1 MHASEGLRGMRSV
14 RGLWTGPAGEETLS
28 LVALRAVWWWKQR
41 MDYMMDQGDGDSRSR
56 PLILKA

>member
-1 MHASEGLRGMRSV
+1 MRSV